1 MKDVSRI
8 TKTNTQIQNVSH
20 LFDESQ
26 QSRQALVERVHRGR
40 QMVRHRPFDKRLDVS
55 PYHLQPPDTSW
66 RRTHSDSAIHT
77 SGLMAPSSQCQLAAP
92 PAQRRVGDSMNN
104 LYPMLWEPRKP
115 YQFISLPPQPRSKS
129 CEVPGINIYEYN
141 SEHSSEQT
149 SPVMTSSLSYIPL
162 SAGSSLP
169 DLTNIQ
175 LRSSSSSFVADPPI
189 ADGGAPREPM
199 LCSLAAPAGLQAA
212 GYEGKWPH
220 AGSMAYR
227 SPTGSNSPLSR
238 SPTVPR
244 RQQSPQLPDSPHNNA
259 QYTIPMDMTLHTM
272 VGIMDQQAA
281 APFSYPPSTLDASPR
296 DLTPSSLRGSSPR
309 MMSSASMQQQQQQ
322 PMSYGMSQP
331 AVSIGAATGGGYA
344 PSTHGMTLPLSRS
357 YTQKMTPGGT
367 YAQTSSPGV
376 MYAQTPSPGPTYAQ
390 AALPG
395 PTYSQVVSPGATY
408 SQAVSPGA
416 TYSQGG
422 VEELTSKP
430 GVVQQVHPQVNQ
442 TLGTPQ
448 QAASMAYR
456 SPQSPEHCCSPA
468 PPSPAGPCSPA
479 RGVSPVGSPGSP
491 YSEAYVLSPQ
501 LARQTNDLG
510 HQLEQF
516 NMEQTSRSKHPSS
529 SSQHTGQYS
538 QPLQVL
544 QNGSVNSVRGC
555 TMQSQN
561 NNTIPDIIIDDLG
574 KDLGQAMGLVGAFDP
589 DFLPNLE
596 VDQLDLQMLT
606 GEMDTVAD
614 TTTGANDSFH
624 VNRLQ

>member
-129 CEVPGINIYEYN
+129 CEVPGI
-141 SEHSSEQT
+141 
-149 SPVMTSSLSYIPL
+149 
-162 SAGSSLP
+162 
-169 DLTNIQ
+169 
-175 LRSSSSSFVADPPI
+175 
-189 ADGGAPREPM
+189 
-199 LCSLAAPAGLQAA
+199 
-212 GYEGKWPH
+212 K
-220 AGSMAYR
+220 